1 MENLYLMST
10 FASTEIMYHQNC
22 PDRMSLPWQSCL
34 TTVSERLVALLT
46 SGMRSDVTLHLEG
59 RTLKVSTKTALK
71 IMIIVAVLFFF
82 KYALPLFTK
91 YFINYN
97 RTSKLTAL
105 FSPRRTVWSL
115 PWTPRCLTNCCMATK
130 TVSRVC
136 SPSSTRCKTIRLRHS
151 HGCWSTCTAAIPTSL
166 ACPWRWRSA
175 FSPPST
181 RWGRSSRLAPKWGF
195 AFRQRNFCL
204 LLLFY

>member
-71 IMIIVAVLFFF
+71 IMIIVAVLFFLNMHC
-82 KYALPLFTK
+82 YYSP
-91 YFINYN
+91 N
-97 RTSKLTAL
+97 TS
-105 FSPRRTVWSL
+105 
-115 PWTPRCLTNCCMATK
+115 
-130 TVSRVC
+130 
-136 SPSSTRCKTIRLRHS
+136 
-151 HGCWSTCTAAIPTSL
+151 
-166 ACPWRWRSA
+166 
-175 FSPPST
+175 
-181 RWGRSSRLAPKWGF
+181 
-195 AFRQRNFCL
+195 
-204 LLLFY
+204 